1 MKTGLR
7 KVAFEVRVSITVIVP
22 PAWLSSEIVG
32 RTCEVS
38 KAKVQPLVQ
47 LIFRDQ
53 IKLVANVRACTRM
66 GTAIAGYTHFLAHHA
81 GPMMQDVCEQ
91 PHAQLGVYISR
102 EPDADIALGVEFTNE
117 CNLACAF
124 CYRDPTRAD
133 CLSPG
138 RILYL
143 FRLHPGV

>member
-1 MKTGLR
+1 MHTRTFSSDLEF
-7 KVAFEVRVSITVIVP
+7 KVSPNDEYERIFELE
-22 PAWLSSEIVG
+22 WLG
-32 RTCEVS
+32 RRPEFS
-38 KAKVQPLVQ
+38 
-47 LIFRDQ
+47 
-53 IKLVANVRACTRM
+53 
-66 GTAIAGYTHFLAHHA
+66 AIAGYTHCLADHA

-91 PHAQLGVYISR
+91 PHARLGVYISR

-124 CYRDPTRAD
+124 CYRSPTRAD
-133 CLSPG
+133 CLFPG